1 MQIVLDS
8 PDPGAQSVLLGKGRR
23 SVQRL
28 REDGEVPCLACSG
41 WRSRTGGKVWGL
53 YVVIPS
59 IVIEA
64 KESPEKNMWED
75 SDELNHPFLGQ
86 MLRKQIIFFFVST
99 SVCCSAPILSLWVVV
114 FV

>member
-1 MQIVLDS
+1 MSVLS
-8 PDPGAQSVLLGKGRR
+8 WRVLRKAAGWTLSVPGADHPGFPRPWGSKCVAWQEEEESAEA
-23 SVQRL
+23 L
-28 REDGEVPCLACSG
+28 REDREVPCLACSG

-75 SDELNHPFLGQ
+75 SGELNHPFWG
-86 MLRKQIIFFFVST
+86 K
-99 SVCCSAPILSLWVVV
+99 C
-114 FV
+114 